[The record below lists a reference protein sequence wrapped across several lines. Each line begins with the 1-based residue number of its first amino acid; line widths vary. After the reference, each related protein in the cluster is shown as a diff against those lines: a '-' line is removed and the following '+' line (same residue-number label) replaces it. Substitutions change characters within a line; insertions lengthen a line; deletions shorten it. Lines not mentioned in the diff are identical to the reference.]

1 MKVASPP
8 RPGLAAPQVVEAARR
23 LEAWGSSR
31 EWAGS
36 DPYDGLNATRF
47 SGLLRQSVA
56 GRKILT
62 QAVKRSP
69 LDLRRVLGISSGRSA
84 AAVAAV
90 ASAYARNGFLPD
102 EEAGAK
108 LSDAVR
114 LLESLRCEGFDEL
127 CWGYHFDV
135 QTRVFFYPRG
145 APNTIATAFAGAA
158 LLDAY
163 ESTDDGRLLEQSVSA
178 CEFFLRRVPQTPA
191 GEGAYFGYLVGDRTP
206 IHNANMLVCALLA
219 RAGRHTGRRDLLDA
233 ADAGVAYTL
242 AHQAEDGSWPYG
254 EEPHL
259 RWIDGFHTGYVLDA
273 LRECV
278 RAGLPSARGEALD
291 RGLAFYRGALFLAD
305 GTPKYTTDST
315 YPIDIQCVAQGI
327 QTFSLAGDPWALTVF
342 RFALRRMRR
351 PDGAFAFQRR
361 RLWRNDAPHLRWG
374 QAPMLLALAHL
385 LRAEL
390 PEA

>member
-1 MKVASPP
+1 MTLASPP
-8 RPGLAAPQVVEAARR
+8 RSGLAIPQVLEATRR

-47 SGLLRQSVA
+47 AGLLPRSVA

-69 LDLRRVLGISSGRSA
+69 LDLRVLLGIRSGRSA
-84 AAVAAV
+84 AALAAV
-90 ASAYARNGFLPD
+90 TSAYARNGFLPAD
-102 EEAGAK
+102 EAAEK
-108 LSDAVR
+108 LSRATGI
-114 LLESLRCEGFDEL
+114 LESLRCEGFEEL

-145 APNTIATAFAGAA
+145 APNSIATAFAGAA
-158 LLDAY
+158 LLDGY
-163 ESTDDGRLLEQSVSA
+163 ESTADARLLEKAVSA
-178 CEFFLRRVPQTPA
+178 CDFFLRHVPQTPA
-191 GEGAYFGYLVGDRTP
+191 REGGYFGYLVGDRTP

-219 RAGRHTGRRDLLDA
+219 RAGRETGRQDLLDA

-259 RWIDGFHTGYVLDA
+259 RWVDGFHTGYVLDA
-273 LRECV
+273 LRECIHAGV
-278 RAGLPSARGEALD
+278 SRASHEALD
-291 RGLAFYRGALFLAD
+291 RGLAFYRRALFLED
-305 GTPKYTTDST
+305 GTPKYTTHST
-315 YPIDIQCVAQGI
+315 FPIDIQCVAQGI
-327 QTFSLAGDPWALTVF
+327 QTFALAGDPWALTVF
-342 RFALRRMRR
+342 RFALQRMRR

-361 RLWRNDAPHLRWG
+361 RLWRNVATHVRWG

-390 PEA
+390 PDG